1 MKNFKDLTHYAL
13 FELATDASTLQIK
26 AAYESMKK
34 TYGND
39 SKSTYSLLDYSS
51 RKEILEKIEE
61 AYSVLGNEMCR
72 KEYDLQ
78 IGIQG
83 SKVETTK
90 SESKPSKSEKDDP
103 SEKGEAS
110 QESSSRNRASS
121 RKDIPDLSEKEIKGS
136 LLQEIREK
144 QGIPLQEIAEET
156 RINITYL
163 QYIESDRYKSLP
175 AEVYLKGYLEQYTKF
190 LGLDPAMVIEKYLER
205 FRAAQ

>member
-1 MKNFKDLTHYAL
+1 MKNFENLTHYAL
-13 FELATDASTLQIK
+13 LELQTNASTSQIK
-26 AAYESMKK
+26 AAYESVKK

-39 SKSTYSLLDYSS
+39 SMATYSLLDYSS
-51 RKEILEKIEE
+51 RKEVLKKIEE
-61 AYSVLGNEMCR
+61 AYYVLCSEMRR
-72 KEYDLQ
+72 KEYDLE

-83 SKVETTK
+83 TKGETAK
-90 SESKPSKSEKDDP
+90 SELKPFRSERGEP
-103 SEKGEAS
+103 SGKAKVP
-110 QESSSRNRASS
+110 QKSSSGNRASLQ
-121 RKDIPDLSEKEIKGS
+121 KGIPDLSEQEIKGS
-136 LLQEIREK
+136 LFQEIREK

-190 LGLDPAMVIEKYLER
+190 LGLDPAQVVEKFLER